1 MRRKIVTTFFWTYK
15 AVRVNRKHFLN
26 PKKGEN
32 KMKWLVALL
41 LVLCLVTPAM
51 AGEDLYIGVVG
62 NDINAKPF
70 YLSPKYQQFL
80 YDQTI
85 LQIPTSGE
93 NFYAQYPV
101 LAPEVCDTLGIGTP
115 DPAHPGEFIPPWT
128 TRGNLNAL
136 IPANDSGWY
145 QWYIRLPKKP
155 SGEFNIVFQC
165 GVLKPNGFAFEQFS
179 AVDLCAAHTGELTGP
194 QCSRQALIPG
204 VDPINPG
211 ALPSVVAIAL
221 PGPYNSFT
229 PFYLTAY
236 RTPGTYTINF
246 SGSGAIGNDAVTQ
259 ELDGSA
265 NARIMLKSCMDENVV
280 VKLPIPGQQN
290 AGTPKV
296 PITPQGISVGT
307 LTNVESMLV
316 EGDVIFVELNFPYTN
331 TTDVYCHAQSVR
343 VMGVGESWF

>member
-1 MRRKIVTTFFWTYK
+1 
-15 AVRVNRKHFLN
+15 
-26 PKKGEN
+26 
-32 KMKWLVALL
+32 MKWLVSLL
-41 LVLCLVTPAM
+41 LALCLVTPAM
-51 AGEDLYIGVVG
+51 AGEDPFIAVVG

-70 YLSPKYQQFL
+70 YLSAKYRQFL
-80 YDQTI
+80 YNQSNQVLDGDSETDLNEI
-85 LQIPTSGE
+85 ITGE
-93 NFYAQYPV
+93 AFYAQYPV
-101 LAPEVCDTLGIGTP
+101 LAPEVCDTTGFGVA
-115 DPAHPGEFIPPWT
+115 DQAHPGEYIPPWT

-179 AVDLCAAHTGELTGP
+179 SVDLCAAHTGELTGP

-265 NARIMLKSCMDENVV
+265 NARIMLKSCMDESVV